1 MENKIVLYLLG
12 EKGYITLQNIL
23 RKYFVDIIE
32 YVVIGRDKNI
42 NKDFSIEIEK
52 ICKNYKIKYFFQN
65 EKKFSFKGYKMAIG
79 WRWLLEDTDRLIIFH
94 DSLLPKYRGFA
105 PLVNSLINGEKYV
118 GVTALYADTEYDKGK
133 IILQKKIEITYPKKI
148 KEAIKEI
155 SELYSELTLEIIKK
169 IKKQDLSLGIEQKER
184 EASYSVW
191 RDEKDYMINWNKK
204 SDEIKRFVDAVGE
217 PYLGAKTFIKNKL
230 AIIEEVEEVLDVN
243 IENREENIGKIIFF
257 LQNKPVVICKK
268 GLLKIVKGYYLE
280 NKNNIFPLKNFRIR
294 FSRGGLEND

>member
-23 RKYFVDIIE
+23 RKYFIDIIE
-32 YVVIGRDKNI
+32 YVIIGRDKNI

-52 ICKNYKIKYFFQN
+52 ICKNYKIKYFFRN
-65 EKKFSFKGYKMAIG
+65 EKKSNFKGYKMAIG

-184 EASYSVW
+184 EAS
-191 RDEKDYMINWNKK
+191 
-204 SDEIKRFVDAVGE
+204 
-217 PYLGAKTFIKNKL
+217 
-230 AIIEEVEEVLDVN
+230 
-243 IENREENIGKIIFF
+243 
-257 LQNKPVVICKK
+257 
-268 GLLKIVKGYYLE
+268 
-280 NKNNIFPLKNFRIR
+280 
-294 FSRGGLEND
+294 